1 MQIFTGILQA
11 RPGKEYE
18 AAALMP
24 QIRDV
29 AQAAHGV
36 ETSAWA
42 VIAGSTWGSFA
53 LSTRVD
59 GLAQL
64 LEVTAAVGESD
75 DFRALAAQTGEVYAG
90 PAQTSVATVVAA
102 TADDVGQPPIASVTR
117 TVAAPGHTKE
127 AVAAAVDILETAA
140 SVTGLNGMLL
150 MSDAGKANEL
160 SWVFGTES
168 GAQADVANATL
179 AADPAWLDKISAASA
194 LFVAGSGERMYIARM
209 P

>member
-102 TADDVGQPPIASVTR
+102 TADDVGRPADSVGHADRRRTR
-117 TVAAPGHTKE
+117 PHQGSSCRRGGHLG
-127 AVAAAVDILETAA
+127 DRGQRNW
-140 SVTGLNGMLL
+140 S
-150 MSDAGKANEL
+150 
-160 SWVFGTES
+160 
-168 GAQADVANATL
+168 QRH
-179 AADPAWLDKISAASA
+179 AAD
-194 LFVAGSGERMYIARM
+194 ERCRQGQRVVLGLRHRVRR
-209 P
+209 